1 MPVASALFVS
11 SAICDIYWPRWT
23 VKLSSRLASDTCA
36 AAAADEDVSID
47 LNGLDSFTDR
57 AFNAS
62 LHSKQESFFYTLN
75 ADVTSGFQDCLLMSI
90 SVVGSVQQI
99 KLTRVSFWLYVKIA
113 SCVVSYRLVCEP
125 TQHRIR
131 QDWHQTR
138 LYQTRLAS
146 DETGIRRDWIR
157 RDWIRQD
164 WHQTGLASDKTGRLM
179 QESTWTSYSNNMNQE
194 YFQDEGS
201 SNSIYTL
208 TQFT

>member
-75 ADVTSGFQDCLLMSI
+75 ADITSGFPDCLLMSI
-90 SVVGSVQQI
+90 SAVGSVQQI

-131 QDWHQTR
+131 QDC
-138 LYQTRLAS
+138 
-146 DETGIRRDWIR
+146 
-157 RDWIRQD
+157 IRQD
-164 WHQTGLASDKTGRLM
+164 WHQTRLDQTRLDQTRLASDRTGIR
-179 QESTWTSYSNNMNQE
+179 QDWQTHARVNMDQ
-194 YFQDEGS
+194 
-201 SNSIYTL
+201 L
-208 TQFT
+208 